1 MIKLK
6 DILTEAMSD
15 AEIKKMH
22 QKYKDTGELPAHL
35 KKMLKGKK
43 AFEKKFKVKDIV
55 VPGLEWMADIG
66 ESINEVGFKPTVYHF
81 KRATASTMDE
91 LDAELHRKGFR
102 PGGMGWKGKG
112 GVDFNKRTL
121 TMQTSAIPNN
131 NIKLNKIAKKYGG
144 KLIVFNGKKVKGGEV
159 KSFEIESINE
169 APDHDLFKKLK
180 KVDDQII
187 KLLMHYTARADVGS
201 VARSWMAGLHAKLK
215 KVGIKI

>member
-43 AFEKKFKVKDIV
+43 DFEKKFKVKDIV
-55 VPGLEWMADIG
+55 VPGLEWM
-66 ESINEVGFKPTVYHF
+66 SK
-81 KRATASTMDE
+81 
-91 LDAELHRKGFR
+91 
-102 PGGMGWKGKG
+102 
-112 GVDFNKRTL
+112 
-121 TMQTSAIPNN
+121 
-131 NIKLNKIAKKYGG
+131 IKEA
-144 KLIVFNGKKVKGGEV
+144 
-159 KSFEIESINE
+159 SINE

-187 KLLMHYTARADVGS
+187 KLLMHYTARADVGA
-201 VARSWMAGLHAKLK
+201 VARSWMLGLHAKLK

>member
-6 DILTEAMSD
+6 DILTEAMSA

-22 QKYKDTGELPAHL
+22 QKYKDTGELPPHL

-43 AFEKKFKVKDIV
+43 DFEKKFKVKDIV
-55 VPGLEWMADIG
+55 VPGLEWMSKIK
-66 ESINEVGFKPTVYHF
+66 E
-81 KRATASTMDE
+81 AS
-91 LDAELHRKGFR
+91 
-102 PGGMGWKGKG
+102 
-112 GVDFNKRTL
+112 V
-121 TMQTSAIPNN
+121 
-131 NIKLNKIAKKYGG
+131 
-144 KLIVFNGKKVKGGEV
+144 
-159 KSFEIESINE
+159 NE

-187 KLLMHYTARADVGS
+187 KLLMHYTAKADVGA

>member
-43 AFEKKFKVKDIV
+43 DFEKKFKVKDIV
-55 VPGLEWMADIG
+55 VPGLEWMSKIK
-66 ESINEVGFKPTVYHF
+66 E
-81 KRATASTMDE
+81 AS
-91 LDAELHRKGFR
+91 
-102 PGGMGWKGKG
+102 
-112 GVDFNKRTL
+112 V
-121 TMQTSAIPNN
+121 
-131 NIKLNKIAKKYGG
+131 
-144 KLIVFNGKKVKGGEV
+144 
-159 KSFEIESINE
+159 NE

-187 KLLMHYTARADVGS
+187 KLLMHYTAKADVGA

>member
-43 AFEKKFKVKDIV
+43 DFEKKFKVKDIV
-55 VPGLEWMADIG
+55 VPGLEWMSKIK
-66 ESINEVGFKPTVYHF
+66 E
-81 KRATASTMDE
+81 AS
-91 LDAELHRKGFR
+91 
-102 PGGMGWKGKG
+102 
-112 GVDFNKRTL
+112 V
-121 TMQTSAIPNN
+121 
-131 NIKLNKIAKKYGG
+131 
-144 KLIVFNGKKVKGGEV
+144 
-159 KSFEIESINE
+159 NE

-187 KLLMHYTARADVGS
+187 KLLMTYTAKANVPA
-201 VARSWMAGLHAKLK
+201 VARSWMTGLHAKLK
-215 KVGIKI
+215 KAGIKI

>member
-43 AFEKKFKVKDIV
+43 DFEKKFKVKDIV
-55 VPGLEWMADIG
+55 VPGLEWMSKIK
-66 ESINEVGFKPTVYHF
+66 E
-81 KRATASTMDE
+81 AS
-91 LDAELHRKGFR
+91 
-102 PGGMGWKGKG
+102 
-112 GVDFNKRTL
+112 V
-121 TMQTSAIPNN
+121 
-131 NIKLNKIAKKYGG
+131 
-144 KLIVFNGKKVKGGEV
+144 
-159 KSFEIESINE
+159 NE

-187 KLLMHYTARADVGS
+187 KLLMHYTAKADVGA
-201 VARSWMAGLHAKLK
+201 VARSWMMGLHTKLK
-215 KVGIKI
+215 KVGIKV

>member
-6 DILTEAMSD
+6 DLYPNQPSFIGVEEPVNEAMSD

-43 AFEKKFKVKDIV
+43 DFEKKFKVKDIV
-55 VPGLEWMADIG
+55 VPGLEWMSKIK
-66 ESINEVGFKPTVYHF
+66 E
-81 KRATASTMDE
+81 AS
-91 LDAELHRKGFR
+91 
-102 PGGMGWKGKG
+102 
-112 GVDFNKRTL
+112 V
-121 TMQTSAIPNN
+121 
-131 NIKLNKIAKKYGG
+131 
-144 KLIVFNGKKVKGGEV
+144 
-159 KSFEIESINE
+159 NE

-187 KLLMHYTARADVGS
+187 KLLMHYTAKADVGA